1 MKNYKNSDYALNK
14 YSEGIVYQFTDSMVE
29 VTLADYLRENP
40 EKTEADFME
49 LKALSD
55 AIYHEQDLEDN
66 RYGKRVRT
74 LESAEGQGQYAAVS
88 PERELIH
95 QSDLEQAAKA
105 ARMLFT
111 GGYLTEVQKQ
121 RFILHFYQGLSY
133 RQIAARENVDFTSV
147 RESIKAASVKLQ
159 KIFEKI

>member
-55 AIYHEQDLEDN
+55 AIYHL
-66 RYGKRVRT
+66 
-74 LESAEGQGQYAAVS
+74 S
-88 PERELIH
+88 LIH
-95 QSDLEQAAKA
+95 
-105 ARMLFT
+105 
-111 GGYLTEVQKQ
+111 
-121 RFILHFYQGLSY
+121 I
-133 RQIAARENVDFTSV
+133 
-147 RESIKAASVKLQ
+147 
-159 KIFEKI
+159 